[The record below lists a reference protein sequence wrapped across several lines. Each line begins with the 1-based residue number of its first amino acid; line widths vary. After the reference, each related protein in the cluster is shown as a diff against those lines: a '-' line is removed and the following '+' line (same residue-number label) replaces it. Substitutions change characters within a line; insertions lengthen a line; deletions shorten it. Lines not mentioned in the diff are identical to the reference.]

1 MIADEVL
8 LMERRLLDD
17 SLDRDEIARI
27 FQLRRETVHFKY
39 VLTRM
44 SDVCNKLASLDVP
57 CVSNDAKPSFRAV
70 LDHPARIHALSAGL
84 IALIR
89 AALEASLP
97 LEQERQAAHKS
108 GRASVT
114 DRV

>member
-44 SDVCNKLASLDVP
+44 GDVCNKLASLDVP
-57 CVSNDAKPSFRAV
+57 CVSNDAKPYFRDV
-70 LDHPARIHALSAGL
+70 LDHLARIDAMSAGL
-84 IALIR
+84 IADIR
-89 AALEASLP
+89 AALAASSL
-97 LEQERQAAHKS
+97 LEQPRQPAIDRKQDGE
-108 GRASVT
+108 GR
-114 DRV
+114 